1 MEARVVEEGI
11 IFARD
16 LGLGE
21 VIVEGDASIVMS
33 TLSKPDH
40 TPSSIQKIM
49 KGVKT
54 WFCSPFACRHACN
67 VSVSVIWVEDTPPM
81 FADQICMDVLSMG
94 VSPK

>member
-49 KGVKT
+49 KGVRT
-54 WFCSPFACRHACN
+54 WFSADLL
-67 VSVSVIWVEDTPPM
+67 VGMLVM
-81 FADQICMDVLSMG
+81 FLLV
-94 VSPK
+94 